1 MRFSRVSPTFPS
13 VTRKSLSKPA
23 LLKPALAATVAVL
36 LAACGGGGGGNK
48 KNLEEAYTVVGQADF
63 KTGTAASP
71 SASTLRS
78 PQSNVATNGTKFAV
92 ADASNNRIL
101 IWNSIPSSNGAAASV
116 VLGQADFSTRTA
128 ATTQAGLNSP
138 QSVFISNEDK
148 LVVADQGN
156 HRVLIWNSIPTASNT
171 PADVVVGQDSFT
183 AKQVDLDGVDGK
195 PSARGLDGPYDAIVT
210 ADGKLIVADTNNN
223 RVLIWNTLPTS
234 NGQAA
239 NIVLGQVDFT
249 SDDDD
254 DEADAMNVPRGLW
267 SDGAKLMVADSGNN
281 RVLYW
286 PNLPQ
291 TSTVKASYVVGQ
303 TDFSRNTAGTS
314 ASSLRNPVSVSSDG
328 AGFYVADAG
337 NNRVLRYDSLPSS
350 KGMNADFVY
359 GQDNDSFAAS
369 TANDENQ
376 DGKRDDNP
384 SAKTLSGPTGA
395 FVYDNNLYVTDSS
408 NNRVLFFNPFATP

>member
-13 VTRKSLSKPA
+13 VTHKS
-23 LLKPALAATVAVL
+23 LLKPALATTAAVL
-36 LAACGGGGGGNK
+36 LAACGGGGGGNS
-48 KNLEEAYTVVGQADF
+48 KNLEEAHTVIGQADF

-78 PQSNVATNGTKFAV
+78 PQSNVSTNGSKFAV

-101 IWNSIPSSNGAAASV
+101 IWSSIPSSNGAAASV

-156 HRVLIWNSIPTASNT
+156 HRVLIWNTIPNASNT
-171 PADVVVGQDSFT
+171 PANVVIGQDSFT
-183 AKQVDLDGVDGK
+183 TKQVNLDGVDGK
-195 PSARGLDGPYDAIVT
+195 PSARGLDGPFDAIVT
-210 ADGKLIVADTNNN
+210 ADGKLIVADTNNH

-234 NGQAA
+234 NGQPA
-239 NIVLGQVDFT
+239 NIVLGQGDFT
-249 SDDDD
+249 SKDDD
-254 DEADAMNVPRGLW
+254 DEADAMYAPHGLW
-267 SDGAKLMVADSGNN
+267 SDGTKLMVADSGNN
-281 RVLYW
+281 RILYW

-291 TSTVKASYVVGQ
+291 VSTVEASYVVGQ
-303 TDFSRNTAGTS
+303 TDFSRNAAGTS
-314 ASSLRNPVSVSSDG
+314 VSSLRNPVAVSSDG

-350 KGMNADFVY
+350 NGMNADFVY

-395 FVYDNNLYVTDSS
+395 FVYDNNLYVTDSN
-408 NNRVLFFNPFATP
+408 NNRVLFFNPFANP